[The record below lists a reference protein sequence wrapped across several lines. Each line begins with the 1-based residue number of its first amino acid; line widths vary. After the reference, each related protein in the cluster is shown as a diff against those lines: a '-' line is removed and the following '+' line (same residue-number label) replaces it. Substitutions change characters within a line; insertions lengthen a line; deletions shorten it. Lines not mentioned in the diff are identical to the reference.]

1 VSSSIVMDIVFATN
15 EWSEKLLIDFRELV
29 GAHTG
34 EKMVHTVFEM
44 MELFGLKG
52 HVSSFA
58 PPLVP

>member
-1 VSSSIVMDIVFATN
+1 MDIVFATN